1 MHSTQLAVL
10 VPCLIHYSDDP
21 LPFYR
26 SVVAGAM
33 WFTNEGQQLDI
44 RHTCE
49 HGDHL
54 QKYGWTHHD
63 GTTFGQQEILDDCTY
78 KHHIAKSDLGLM
90 CVCVPCHF
98 FSAKHSLPFT
108 RSHFSKHRCCD
119 SVTALPWGHMDGK
132 VCPQTT
138 DRPTQAGLPHPLRLQ
153 RRTWR
158 DGLRQVTKEL
168 NRRNLWT
175 YTRGM
180 SGEREREREISVNFI
195 PCILCSSTSSEFT
208 SQIRSF
214 HKMLYVCKLV
224 ATNLSR

>member
-1 MHSTQLAVL
+1 
-10 VPCLIHYSDDP
+10 
-21 LPFYR
+21 
-26 SVVAGAM
+26 M

-63 GTTFGQQEILDDCTY
+63 GTTFGQQEILDDCTH

-90 CVCVPCHF
+90 YVCVPCHF
-98 FSAKHSLPFT
+98 ISAKRSLPFT
-108 RSHFSKHRCCD
+108 CSHFSKHRCCD

-175 YTRGM
+175 YTRGT
-180 SGEREREREISVNFI
+180 SGEREREREWRYTEGERDF
-195 PCILCSSTSSEFT
+195 SEFY
-208 SQIRSF
+208 S
-214 HKMLYVCKLV
+214 LYPLQFNQFRVHFPNKIIPQDAV
-224 ATNLSR
+224 RM